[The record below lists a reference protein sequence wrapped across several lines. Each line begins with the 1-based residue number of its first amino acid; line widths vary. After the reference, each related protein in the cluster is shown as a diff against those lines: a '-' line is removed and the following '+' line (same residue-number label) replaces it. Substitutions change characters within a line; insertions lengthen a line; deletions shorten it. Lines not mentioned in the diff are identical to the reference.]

1 MRALFFYIM
10 IFYFS
15 GTGNTRWVAE
25 ELAKKTGE
33 KLLCIPDELKGE
45 CSYFLQ
51 EGERLGFCFPV
62 HGWQPPRIVKDFINK
77 VTFSF
82 KSPIYIYTILTCG
95 DNIGQALEL
104 FKKELDKKRLQ
115 ISSAY
120 SLIMPESYVC
130 LPFMYTDTPEN
141 EINKIHKATIE
152 LTRIANEIISRE
164 SGIVRINTGKF
175 PWILSHVIGAYF
187 NTFMI
192 SDKKFFVDEN
202 ICIHCRKC
210 EKTCPTGN
218 IFIKNGLPHW
228 HHNNICT
235 NCLSCYHHCP
245 KHAINYGKITRKRG
259 QYFFGHTTNSH

>member
-1 MRALFFYIM
+1 MNEEFGLVTDNINKINLDNVENNYIDIDSFFKSDNENNLNI
-10 IFYFS
+10 IKINS
-15 GTGNTRWVAE
+15 NI
-25 ELAKKTGE
+25 KKN
-33 KLLCIPDELKGE
+33 DN
-45 CSYFLQ
+45 SFQ
-51 EGERLGFCFPV
+51 EN
-62 HGWQPPRIVKDFINK
+62 KDFINK

-130 LPFMYTDTPEN
+130 LPFMNTDTPEN
-141 EINKIHKATIE
+141 ELNKIHKATIE

-187 NTFMI
+187 NAFMI

-259 QYFFGHTTNSH
+259 QYFFGHTTNNH

>member
-1 MRALFFYIM
+1 MV
-10 IFYFS
+10 FYFS

-25 ELAKKTGE
+25 ELAKNTGE
-33 KLLCIPDELKGE
+33 KILSISNELKGE
-45 CSYFLQ
+45 CSYSLQ

-62 HGWQPPRIVKDFINK
+62 HGWQPPRIVRDFINK
-77 VTFSF
+77 ATFSL
-82 KSPIYIYTILTCG
+82 KSSTYSYAILTCG
-95 DNIGQALEL
+95 DNIGKALDI
-104 FKKELDKKRLQ
+104 FKKELNKKQLQ

-130 LPFMYTDTPEN
+130 LPFMHTDTKEN
-141 EINKIHKATIE
+141 EQKKIHNATIE
-152 LTRIANEIISRE
+152 LKRITNEIINRE
-164 SGIVRINTGKF
+164 PNIVRITRGPF
-175 PWILSHVIGAYF
+175 PWTLSHVIGAFF
-187 NTFMI
+187 NAHMI

-218 IFIKNGLPHW
+218 IFIKNGVPHW
-228 HHNNICT
+228 LHNNTCT

-259 QYFFGHTTNSH
+259 QYYFGRTTNEQ